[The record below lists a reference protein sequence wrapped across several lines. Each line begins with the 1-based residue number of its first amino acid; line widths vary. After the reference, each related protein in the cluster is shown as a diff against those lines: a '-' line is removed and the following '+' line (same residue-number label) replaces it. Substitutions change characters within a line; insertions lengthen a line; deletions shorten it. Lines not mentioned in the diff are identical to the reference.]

1 MKRFTLYTFKESKL
15 VYTDAKDLKTA
26 INNFKNRI
34 NLDWNGYHHP
44 QLEYLLSPMPM
55 LTVDKATE
63 DETKTEEKIIEFNVD
78 ELRQTLW
85 A

>member
-1 MKRFTLYTFKESKL
+1 
-15 VYTDAKDLKTA
+15 
-26 INNFKNRI
+26 
-34 NLDWNGYHHP
+34 
-44 QLEYLLSPMPM
+44 MPM
-55 LTVDKATE
+55 ITVDKATE

>member
-1 MKRFTLYTFKESKL
+1 MKRFTLYTFKKSNL

-26 INNFKNRI
+26 LDNFKKRI
-34 NLDWNGYHHP
+34 NLDWNGYSQPH
-44 QLEYLLSPMPM
+44 LEYLFSPMP
-55 LTVDKATE
+55 LITVDNTE
-63 DETKTEEKIIEFNVD
+63 HEKKTEEKIIEFNVD